1 MQKVFY
7 SSSAFFIW
15 IRVVH
20 LLKCFSHTAYLLRM
34 ASEILYRIRWL
45 ICFIVISLLA
55 FGFTF
60 YFVSE
65 TNHLADSPQEG
76 ISFMFHVLLGRYDVE
91 SFSSNIYLTVLLIL
105 VSCFNFFFIF
115 TLLVSLSVVSFSKDS
130 DIWSNQAYQDKA
142 SLIALYSYLLKEKA
156 VREPSKKYLLIATVT
171 EGKKSSL
178 RGDSNSIFS
187 GSQANSGDSRSNQ
200 AKMMK
205 HMDRRMNALTTK
217 VEKTL
222 KEITERLDNA

>member
-1 MQKVFY
+1 MKLF
-7 SSSAFFIW
+7 A
-15 IRVVH
+15 
-20 LLKCFSHTAYLLRM
+20 HTAYLLRM

-65 TNHLADSPQEG
+65 TNHLAGDSPQEG
-76 ISFMFHVLLGRYDVE
+76 IAFMFHVLLGRYDVD
-91 SFSSNIYLTVLLIL
+91 SFSSNIYLSLLLIL

-142 SLIALYSYLLKEKA
+142 ALIALYSYLLRDKA

-171 EGKKSSL
+171 EGKKGGG
-178 RGDSNSIFS
+178 RND
-187 GSQANSGDSRSNQ
+187 
-200 AKMMK
+200 K
-205 HMDRRMNALTTK
+205 
-217 VEKTL
+217 
-222 KEITERLDNA
+222 